1 MTTPLGNAPQHVH
14 LVFRRTDAPST
25 HQPIGGTSLSFQ
37 VENGSARLQAGEQQC
52 LLPDWQGHEL
62 QLLWMFPAK
71 GAGFCELSLFDLA
84 TGRFTCQLLSGAF
97 ADLSWLKGTG
107 ELIARALKIDLR
119 EVDMGG
125 DC

>member
-1 MTTPLGNAPQHVH
+1 MNTPLGNAPQHLH
-14 LVFRRTDAPST
+14 LIFHRAEAPSI
-25 HQPIGGTSLSFQ
+25 HQPIGGASLSFQ
-37 VENGSARLQAGEQQC
+37 VENGRAYLQAGEHHC
-52 LLPDWQGHEL
+52 PLPNWQDHEL

-71 GAGFCELSLFDLA
+71 GAGFCELCLA
-84 TGRFTCQLLSGAF
+84 DPTTGRFTCQLLSGPF
-97 ADLSWLKGTG
+97 AELAWLKGTG